1 MFVLDMER
9 VEVRMHVTIDLL
21 PLRSPVNEVSPQVSN
36 RLLGHGLRQQVCHR
50 DLPLPLPELLLLKK
64 HFPLPLHS
72 LSSGLESRPS
82 VSALGLRPSV
92 LVILL
97 VPFVLL
103 PPALSSL
110 SSLSSRLPPLS
121 SSSALSLLILPFLL
135 L

>member
-1 MFVLDMER
+1 
-9 VEVRMHVTIDLL
+9 MHVTIDLL
-21 PLRSPVNEVSPQVSN
+21 PLWSPVNEVSPQVSN
-36 RLLGHGLRQQVCHR
+36 RLLGHGLRQQVGHR

-64 HFPLPLHS
+64 HFSLPLHS

-82 VSALGLRPSV
+82 VSALGLRPPV

-103 PPALSSL
+103 PPAL